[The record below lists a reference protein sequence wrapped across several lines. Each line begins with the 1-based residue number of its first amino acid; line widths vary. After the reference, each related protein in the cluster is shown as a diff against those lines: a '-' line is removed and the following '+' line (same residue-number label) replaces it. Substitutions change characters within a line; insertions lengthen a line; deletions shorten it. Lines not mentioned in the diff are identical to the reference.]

1 MRDLRV
7 LFWLRWRQ
15 FKDDAVYW
23 LRVLGYDQREK
34 ALTQRIYVLYL
45 LAIAGFWVV
54 AMWAFAYDSAVGLGR
69 ALPPEATANVLQVV
83 PLAVVV
89 IQVLALMGALSSTPL
104 KLSFADIAYVAAS
117 PLSRAALV
125 ILSFVRQ
132 TLTRVVPA
140 VIVAALVGAA
150 LGAAA
155 DVATAGWAS
164 LRAGLLAIPLV
175 VLTWGAAW
183 ALGLLRLTDAR
194 LRRLRYLWLSPPL
207 LLALAHV
214 LPDAALWPG
223 RGLALAAW
231 GESPWW
237 LWPWLLAL
245 ALAAGAAVAWLGS
258 RVNMIYAVDES
269 IVHARISALGL
280 MAWRQPDLQV
290 RIRRQAAT
298 ASRRAFLRLP
308 ANVRGAWTL
317 MARAALSYIRH
328 PVMLLLTLAWGAL
341 LTQAAVVMATSQLP
355 AQLWI
360 GWLLLV
366 GVAPPAGLMYAFH
379 ADQEDGF
386 LRQFLPVDGIQLLA
400 ADVAFP
406 LLFLA
411 AGGIAVWLLQGF
423 PPAQMALGVLAIPL
437 LAVLLALC
445 GAVALTTNRVLQT
458 RLLATAA
465 SFGPAMIA
473 ATQLGAL
480 AGLLVAGF
488 AALVLAGL
496 VAQRA

>member
-23 LRVLGYDQREK
+23 LRVLGYDPREK

-45 LAIAGFWVV
+45 LGIASFWAF
-54 AMWAFAYDSAVGLGR
+54 AMWAFAYDSATSLGR
-69 ALPPEATANVLQVV
+69 SLPPAALADVLQAV
-83 PLAVVV
+83 PLVVIA

-104 KLSFADIAYVAAS
+104 KLTFADIAYVAAS
-117 PLSRAALV
+117 PLSRAALAV
-125 ILSFVRQ
+125 LGFIRQ
-132 TLTRVVPA
+132 TLTRSVPA
-140 VIVAALVGAA
+140 ALVAALLGAA

-155 DVATAGWAS
+155 DPATAGWAS

-183 ALGLLRLTDAR
+183 TLGLLRLTDSR
-194 LRRLRYLWLSPPL
+194 LRRLRYLWLTPPL
-207 LLALAHV
+207 LLALAYF

-237 LWPWLLAL
+237 LWLLLAAL
-245 ALAAGAAVAWLGS
+245 ALASGAAVTWLGR

-269 IVHARISALGL
+269 VVYARIQALGL

-290 RIRRQAAT
+290 RIRRQTAA

-317 MARAALSYIRH
+317 TARAALSYIRH

-341 LTQAAVVMATSQLP
+341 LTQAAVVMVANQLP

-366 GVAPPAGLMYAFH
+366 GAAPPAGLMYAFR

-386 LRQFLPVDGIQLLA
+386 LRQFLPVDGIQLLV

-411 AGGIAVWLLQGF
+411 AGGVAVWLLQGF

-437 LAVLLALC
+437 LAVLLTLC

-465 SFGPAMIA
+465 SFGPAMVA
-473 ATQLGAL
+473 ATQLGAA
-480 AGLLVAGF
+480 AGLLVAAF